1 MKREEHTLAAVDFI
15 TQRNYGIYFDVERE
29 TKMIDAG
36 FEEFTD
42 FKQACVDELFR
53 RKRSEAREL
62 SDVAETDW
70 EEQPDYAEMMEAT
83 HVGARSFQSLISDLQ
98 SSAGM
103 TIKRK
108 R

>member
-1 MKREEHTLAAVDFI
+1 LAAVDFI

-36 FEEFTD
+36 FKEFTD

-53 RKRSEAREL
+53 RKRSEARKL

-70 EEQPDYAEMMEAT
+70 EEQTDYAEMIEAT
-83 HVGARSFQSLISDLQ
+83 HVGARSFQSLISGLQ

>member
-1 MKREEHTLAAVDFI
+1 
-15 TQRNYGIYFDVERE
+15 
-29 TKMIDAG
+29 
-36 FEEFTD
+36 
-42 FKQACVDELFR
+42 
-53 RKRSEAREL
+53 
-62 SDVAETDW
+62 
-70 EEQPDYAEMMEAT
+70 MMEAT